1 MRPLLILS
9 FCTLVQTASGLLSR
23 LGATTAPPSSEN
35 PAAAAILQ
43 DTFTPTFVAPQLT
56 PVQFLFLSSPAQ
68 KKVVYSELRNFK
80 STYGRTFPLIEEDL
94 VEPAGIAYDNTKG
107 HLYVADRGASRI
119 YRYKILSKEV
129 GSGSEKRAGVAV
141 DGVRLCVVEGS
152 PVEWVSLDPIGNL
165 YFTVAGTNSVNK
177 IEHDVLKKLGEG
189 IYQCG
194 DLKKASESS
203 LLAKPEKELEADI
216 ALDAS
221 QRASEVPTDDDDTE
235 PEILS
240 LYEGSLESHVSV
252 PSGVSSDGR
261 RLWWGNGVEGRTAGS
276 LVEGQ
281 AAPRASLLASGSSSS
296 QPFPAVALT
305 SVVPTTYGVAHSNTM
320 VFFSTNQTGTGSVY
334 AVSRDG
340 STTELVSGLGMPR
353 GLVWDGDNTVYVAD
367 QAANKVF
374 SVPVGR
380 FMDNA
385 PIEQSVLCQG
395 VFGLALRTEN
405 SRIGT

>member
-129 GSGSEKRAGVAV
+129 GSGSEKRAG
-141 DGVRLCVVEGS
+141 
-152 PVEWVSLDPIGNL
+152 
-165 YFTVAGTNSVNK
+165 VAGTNSVNK

-385 PIEQSVLCQG
+385 PIEQSVFAKASSVWLFEQKIRESAPR
-395 VFGLALRTEN
+395 LPTARELNPLRAREVSN
-405 SRIGT
+405 LFYPA